1 MPAPRFNPRLLLTAP
16 PRYRF
21 CWSLGNSYPKRST
34 TMTPKDHPKLTRE
47 ELYNLVWAKPMTEV
61 GHDFGISDR
70 AMAKVCAKKQ
80 VPVPTRGYWAKKT
93 AGKGDAKLPLPEFVV
108 KAPKESKG
116 GVTPARQT
124 AEKRSFGS
132 MFEQRNQTIKKA
144 LREFRKPLSEA
155 IGYTVRIEEWRCD
168 YSFGIN
174 ASYNPLHRDNAVSFL
189 HEAPYSEYRDLFLIG
204 VFLKPAPLRQKRFE
218 ARLARQAHLDE
229 KTIGGHLHRYEES
242 PPKSIG
248 GFLKQN
254 GSIVA
259 YLSIPEDAFALVL
272 QNAAAHKIKFMTL
285 RGQKLR
291 YGRGDVYGYSLQEQ
305 QDE

>member
-1 MPAPRFNPRLLLTAP
+1 
-16 PRYRF
+16 
-21 CWSLGNSYPKRST
+21 
-34 TMTPKDHPKLTRE
+34 MTSKVHLRLTRE

-61 GHDFGISDR
+61 GRDFGISDR

-93 AGKGDAKLPLPEFVV
+93 AGKSVAKLPLPEFVV
-108 KAPKESKG
+108 KPSKESNGK
-116 GVTPARQT
+116 VTPARQT
-124 AEKRSFGS
+124 PEKQSIGGI
-132 MFEQRNQTIKKA
+132 FEQRNQTIKKTLKVFREA
-144 LREFRKPLSEA
+144 LSQA
-155 IGYTVRIEEWRCD
+155 VDYTVRIEEWRCD
-168 YSFGIN
+168 YTFGLN
-174 ASYNPLHRDNAVSFL
+174 PSYNPLHRDNGISFL
-189 HEAPYSEYRDLFLIG
+189 HESPYSEYRDLVLTG
-204 VFLKPAPLRQKRFE
+204 VFLEPVRLRQKRFE

-229 KTIGGHLHRYEES
+229 KTIGEHLHRYEES

-272 QNAAAHKIKFMTL
+272 QNAAAHKIRLMTL
-285 RGQKLR
+285 RAQKLR
-291 YGRGDVYGYSLQEQ
+291 YGHGDIYSYSLQEQ